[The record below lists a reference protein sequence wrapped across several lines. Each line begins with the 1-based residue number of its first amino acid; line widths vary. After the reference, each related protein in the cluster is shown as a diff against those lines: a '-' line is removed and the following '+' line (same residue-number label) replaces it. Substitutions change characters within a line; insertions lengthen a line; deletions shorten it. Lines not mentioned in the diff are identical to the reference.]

1 MIWIILIKFIQNLLV
16 LINIVEKDGVN
27 CGEYKN
33 IKKFENRIVEI
44 LAKSKS
50 WNLSKLRFKNLFKFK
65 KLELLVLKK
74 NLTFQ
79 LLILRYFLSN

>member
-16 LINIVEKDGVN
+16 LINIVEKDGVS